1 MYVLGSS
8 APITFN
14 EAEIRAVLG
23 RPGVLADV
31 SSAYDSPV
39 KTMDAWVGEI
49 GQQTVLSGGDAVRAK
64 AGPGPIITDDHPRP
78 EYWLL
83 RLLFGDGVP

>member
-1 MYVLGSS
+1 M
-8 APITFN
+8 
-14 EAEIRAVLG
+14 LG
-23 RPGVLADV
+23 RPGVLADI

-39 KTMDAWVGEI
+39 KTMDDWVAEI
-49 GQQTVLSGGDAVRAK
+49 GRQTSTSGGDAVRAQ

-83 RLLFGDGVP
+83 RTLFGAGVP